1 MYGAFGFYGD
11 FGAASSDDYKAKI
24 EAQKKKIADLRKK
37 VWKEKVFTYGRK
49 QAELA
54 VQKAV
59 VDLRVLRSKYRKA
72 KRDEVTSKSKGS
84 TKTSTK
90 TSTSTSTSTAEL
102 EVLVRQL
109 IEQMKAQGIDED
121 TAEEAAKERVLPQ
134 ALRARFPRGY
144 FRGLVRRGPRP
155 APPRS
160 IDPIVP
166 GRSIDPFVP
175 GRSIDPRIQQFSVD
189 PRIAQRSLDPFV
201 PGTELNI
208 QSGAF
213 MFPPGNLTDD
223 ADFDDEETDLAGLID
238 TVKGYAQKPLVLAG
252 IGLAALIFGRRFL
265 RKSKAKGYKTNP
277 SRRRRRARKNR
288 R

>member
-11 FGAASSDDYKAKI
+11 FGAASSDDYKAKVK
-24 EAQKKKIADLRKK
+24 AQKKKIADLRKK
-37 VWKEKVFTYGRK
+37 VWKEKIFTYGRK

-54 VQKAV
+54 VKKAV
-59 VDLRVLRSKYRKA
+59 IDLRALESKYRKA
-72 KRDEVTSKSKGS
+72 KRDEAKGKSKAPAKAS
-84 TKTSTK
+84 TKASTPA
-90 TSTSTSTSTAEL
+90 STADL
-102 EVLVRQL
+102 EALVRQL

-155 APPRS
+155 ALPHS
-160 IDPIVP
+160 IDPVVP

-189 PRIAQRSLDPFV
+189 PRITQRSLDPFV
-201 PGTELNI
+201 PSTELNI

-223 ADFDDEETDLAGLID
+223 EDFDSEEMDLAGMVD
-238 TVKGYAQKPLVLAG
+238 TVKAYAQKPLVLAG
-252 IGLAALIFGRRFL
+252 IGLAALIFGQRFL

-277 SRRRRRARKNR
+277 ARRRRRARKSHR
-288 R
+288 